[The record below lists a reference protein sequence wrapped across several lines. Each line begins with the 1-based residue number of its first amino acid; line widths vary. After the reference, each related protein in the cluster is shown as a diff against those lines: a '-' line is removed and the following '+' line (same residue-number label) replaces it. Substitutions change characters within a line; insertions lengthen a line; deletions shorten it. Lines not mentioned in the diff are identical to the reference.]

1 MTRHGRQA
9 PGVGGSGRLLRE
21 ALETGEAA
29 ADIVGAAGVRTL
41 LEETGVGLTRGR
53 RVAPELLDPREAEE
67 PLFVEEVL
75 RGEPGHRGLEGD
87 LGLAVILLGLPRVGD
102 AEGGQ
107 TSERARGALADGD
120 LVGAP
125 RRPVLSAVV
134 AEIAEAIGGLGG
146 AGEARVV
153 GENCVERP
161 DGLVAS
167 VGGRPGG
174 CGVLGEIGG
183 GGERQAPARFLGAV
197 PGVGAEGDGAE
208 PDRGREPGE
217 TPARGARVAEP
228 GREEIAH
235 GDQLPAGGAVERLA
249 TAGRSTQISP
259 LTEAPSAAEKL
270 PVRSEPVST
279 PEGRISTRV
288 AAERLP
294 RTVPP
299 ITMAA
304 ASMLAST
311 CAPSATSTRPVTLI
325 SPSNL
330 PRMWKSPSP
339 ATSPRNDRRLP
350 MPAAEGPLPLS
361 VRRGCC
367 ICTVSSSGA
376 SPLRPR

>member
-1 MTRHGRQA
+1 MTGPRRQA

-75 RGEPGHRGLEGD
+75 RGEPGHCGLEGD

-120 LVGAP
+120 LVGAA
-125 RRPVLSAVV
+125 RGPVLSAVV

-174 CGVLGEIGG
+174 CGVLGGIGG
-183 GGERQAPARFLGAV
+183 GGGRPPAGRPPQPPPWAGP
-197 PGVGAEGDGAE
+197 PGGAEK
-208 PDRGREPGE
+208 PPG
-217 TPARGARVAEP
+217 
-228 GREEIAH
+228 
-235 GDQLPAGGAVERLA
+235 
-249 TAGRSTQISP
+249 
-259 LTEAPSAAEKL
+259 
-270 PVRSEPVST
+270 RSEPVST

-304 ASMLAST
+304 ASMLAAT
-311 CAPSATSTRPVTLI
+311 CAPPPTRTRP
-325 SPSNL
+325 
-330 PRMWKSPSP
+330 
-339 ATSPRNDRRLP
+339 
-350 MPAAEGPLPLS
+350 G
-361 VRRGCC
+361 
-367 ICTVSSSGA
+367 
-376 SPLRPR
+376 